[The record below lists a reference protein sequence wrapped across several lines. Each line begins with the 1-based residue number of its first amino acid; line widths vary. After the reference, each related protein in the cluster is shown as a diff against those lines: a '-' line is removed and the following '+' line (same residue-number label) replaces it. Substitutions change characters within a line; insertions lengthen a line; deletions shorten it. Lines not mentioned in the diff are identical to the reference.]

1 VASVEPAT
9 EKPVAPAASGAYFVQ
24 VSSQRSEAAALAAY
38 REVQRRFPGVLGDRN
53 PDIQRADLGSR
64 GVYYR
69 ARVAPGLS
77 GSAAVSLCTSLKNAG
92 GDCIVT
98 QN

>member
-1 VASVEPAT
+1 
-9 EKPVAPAASGAYFVQ
+9 

-38 REVQRRFPGVLGDRN
+38 REVQRRFSGVLGDRE

-69 ARVAPGLS
+69 ARVSPGLS
-77 GSAAVSLCTSLKNAG
+77 NSAAISLCTSLKNAG